1 MERDRNTS
9 ARERAEDPLLRWY
22 AEQVLALAQ
31 TARAQALAQGQ
42 APLAALYDEI
52 SDHARRALAL
62 IARAPAS

>member
-1 MERDRNTS
+1 MERDCDTRT
-9 ARERAEDPLLRWY
+9 RERAEDALPRWY

-62 IARAPAS
+62 LARAPDP